1 MPHYGSFPERDNLAI
16 SGAVFPFGIPSGTYP
31 SAYAFR
37 RFWDTSRE
45 RVAAGTTSS
54 VSSVLRTAGNAS
66 SVSSVLRTAG
76 RRRDSCKPLK
86 FFCNKS

>member
-37 RFWDTSRE
+37 RFWDTFRG
-45 RVAAGTTSS
+45 RVA
-54 VSSVLRTAGNAS
+54 AGNAS